1 MHAMIG
7 SLDAAVEGYAAGL
20 AEQVA
25 AAVASGRALVP
36 SLARRLADHGLS
48 TDESLR
54 EHLSTLPI
62 LSKDDVL
69 ALQQADPP
77 FGGALS
83 ATIGPMIASLFFSFT
98 DYNVLNP
105 ARWVGLKG
113 ARRVFQSPGPIYEP
127 QLDGADP
134 WRWSPSLQAAGMGA
148 DDLVLNCFGYHLS
161 PAGAMF
167 EEAALA
173 LGARVLPGG
182 IGNQDLQARA
192 IADLGVTAYT
202 GLPSYLKAVIDR
214 YDDLGLPRDRWRL
227 QRALVT
233 AEPLPDS
240 LRALLRERVP
250 TVLMAYGTAD
260 TGLIAYET
268 EPGGGLVPAPG
279 VLVQVCDLDT
289 GAPISQG
296 EGQVVVTLLRPDY
309 PLVRFG
315 TGDLSAW
322 RLGADGSP
330 RLVGVLGR
338 SGAAVK
344 VRGMFLHPRQAS
356 AVLAGVPGVAR
367 WRFVIDRVEHRDD
380 LGCEIVVAE
389 GADDETVAAD
399 VADRIRSGLRFS
411 CAVTSVADLP
421 EDAAPITDRRDWS

>member
-1 MHAMIG
+1 MTG
-7 SLDAAVEGYAAGL
+7 SLDAAVKGYAAGL
-20 AEQVA
+20 ADRVA
-25 AAVASGRALVP
+25 AAVAAGRALVP
-36 SLARRLADHGLS
+36 TLAERLAANGLT
-48 TDESLR
+48 TDGSLR
-54 EHLSTLPI
+54 DGLATLPI

-83 ATIGPMIASLFFSFT
+83 PSAH
-98 DYNVLNP
+98 V
-105 ARWVGLKG
+105 
-113 ARRVFQSPGPIYEP
+113 RRVFQSPGPIYEP

-134 WRWSPSLQAAGMGA
+134 WRWGPSLQAAGMGA
-148 DDLVLNCFGYHLS
+148 EDLVLNCFGYHLS

-192 IADLGVTAYT
+192 VADLGVTAYT
-202 GLPSYLKAVIDR
+202 GLPSYLKAILDR
-214 YDDLGLPRDRWRL
+214 YDELGLPRERWRL
-227 QRALVT
+227 HRALVT

-240 LRALLRERVP
+240 LRALLVERVP
-250 TVLMAYGTAD
+250 TVLMAYGTAE
-260 TGLIAYET
+260 TGLIGYET

-279 VLVQVCDLDT
+279 VLVQICDLDT
-289 GAPISQG
+289 GAPITEG

-309 PLVRFG
+309 PMVRFG

-322 RLGADGSP
+322 RLGPDGSP

-344 VRGMFLHPRQAS
+344 VRGMFLHPRQAA
-356 AVLAGVPGVAR
+356 AVLAGVADVQQ
-367 WRFVIDRVEHRDD
+367 WRFVIDRVDHRDE
-380 LGCEIVVAE
+380 LGCEVVVRPGVDASAVVA
-389 GADDETVAAD
+389 D
-399 VADRIRSGLRFS
+399 VTERVRSGLRFS
-411 CAVTSVADLP
+411 CAVSAVESLP
-421 EDAAPITDRRDWS
+421 DDAAPITDRRDWA

>member
-1 MHAMIG
+1 MTG
-7 SLDAAVEGYAAGL
+7 SLDAAVKGYAAGL
-20 AEQVA
+20 ADRVA
-25 AAVASGRALVP
+25 AAVAAGRALVP
-36 SLARRLADHGLS
+36 TLAERLAANGLT

-54 EHLSTLPI
+54 DGLATLPI

-83 ATIGPMIASLFFSFT
+83 PSAH
-98 DYNVLNP
+98 V
-105 ARWVGLKG
+105 
-113 ARRVFQSPGPIYEP
+113 RRVFQSPGPIYEP

-134 WRWSPSLQAAGMGA
+134 WRWGPSLQAAGMG
-148 DDLVLNCFGYHLS
+148 DEDLVLNCFGYHLS

-192 IADLGVTAYT
+192 VADLGVTAYT
-202 GLPSYLKAVIDR
+202 GLPSYLKAILDR
-214 YDDLGLPRDRWRL
+214 YDELGLPRERWRL
-227 QRALVT
+227 HRALVT

-240 LRALLRERVP
+240 LRALLVERVP
-250 TVLMAYGTAD
+250 TVLMAYGTAE
-260 TGLIAYET
+260 TGLIGYET

-279 VLVQVCDLDT
+279 VLVQICDLDT
-289 GAPISQG
+289 GAPITEG

-309 PLVRFG
+309 PMVRFG

-322 RLGADGSP
+322 RLGPDGSP

-344 VRGMFLHPRQAS
+344 VRGMFLHPRQAA
-356 AVLAGVPGVAR
+356 AVLAGVADVQQ
-367 WRFVIDRVEHRDD
+367 WRFVIDRVDHRDE
-380 LGCEIVVAE
+380 LGCEVVVRPGVDASAVVA
-389 GADDETVAAD
+389 D
-399 VADRIRSGLRFS
+399 VTERVRSGLRFS
-411 CAVTSVADLP
+411 CAVSAVESLP
-421 EDAAPITDRRDWS
+421 DDAAPITDRRDWA